1 MLKSNEIIWNGP
13 NIPCIQLC
21 KGDTVSEVVYK
32 IASEVCCIIDNLD
45 VSTLSYE
52 CIIDKAKTYGNVD
65 LFLLFQLLLN
75 NDCKIKDLLNA
86 KIDANDTTE
95 LLVDSL
101 DLKCFLQPYLDE
113 LCTIIRFYNQP
124 GAEINPNHTETVF
137 QKSEVE
143 TTGYFYVSDIDQSV
157 WTWDGIQ
164 YVKTN
169 EDLNSLCV
177 CELSDLDLDVK
188 KTLQVIIDNI
198 CQTKSSGII
207 KACDDFKV
215 VPFDTIDPNTLTTV
229 FTGTPQEQTSYYI
242 SSITHKLWRW
252 VSSENSYLPSI
263 LTTANI
269 NLASIDSCLLQS
281 EIALQNWVDQY
292 KVYQEPI
299 IKSCLSTIRNTSN
312 HIVNVSDAEICSLQ
326 SSVGTESDVNYS
338 FLKGETFIVTGLND
352 TDCTKIVYFKGVV
365 NSSMNF
371 NPFPS
376 LASNPNYFYINR
388 DGLYPY
394 PFVWNGSM
402 YVPYISSLASVEASQ
417 WDKVC
422 SLLYR
427 VKKIETTC
435 CTPNCDNITIGFTPT
450 YNADDNIFTLVF
462 DKASGTEIPED
473 YEDCGSTLTA
483 IDKFNNK
490 VSIDIELSQDVAIE
504 LDTSTL
510 DLSQTVNVSIK
521 SCLSNGTLTC
531 KTCYSQSLPIIEK
544 CGLCKICAVDNSDS
558 GKETVTV
565 YYTLA
570 SSPNTVQT
578 STLYGGQC
586 LTFSLPEDYPTVKS
600 IITSSANITIE
611 NDPEYP
617 CNDVAIP
624 APVADTCWFFEVPV
638 TDTYTQIAL
647 KSTDS
652 ILANQT
658 RLDFDF
664 VESTI
669 FRETYNTY
677 IDYTNTNGSS
687 ISGEIIT
694 AATFNNDNA
703 YAGIG
708 LPQNLPQNVTLMT
721 PSCNSAFHKTWD
733 IKGQGGDYIVTF
745 QSSNNGGTV
754 VVSQFSAG
762 TFKLKY
768 NITQDQN
775 NPDRWGFILKVQG
788 QPTNINGI
796 QKPEIA
802 IKHPING
809 ALTWIK
815 GELLADDCQC
825 PS

>member
-1 MLKSNEIIWNGP
+1 MLNSKEVIWEGP
-13 NIPCIQLC
+13 SIPCLQLC
-21 KGDTVSEVVYK
+21 KGDTVSDVIYN
-32 IASEVCCIIDNLD
+32 IAKEVCSIIEDLD
-45 VSTLSYE
+45 TNNIDYS
-52 CIIDKAKTYGNVD
+52 CIIDKSRTYGKVD
-65 LFLLFQLLLN
+65 LFLLFSLLLE
-75 NDCKIKDLLNA
+75 NDCKIKDLLDA
-86 KIDANDTTE
+86 KINANDTTE

-101 DLKCFLQPYLDE
+101 DLKCFLQPYLDKI
-113 LCTIIRFYNQP
+113 CTIIRFYNQP
-124 GAEINPNHTETVF
+124 GFEINPNHTETIF
-137 QKSEVE
+137 QKAELQNSN
-143 TTGYFYVSDIDQSV
+143 YYYVSDLDQSV
-157 WTWDGIQ
+157 WKWDGVQ
-164 YVKTN
+164 YVKDNTVNLN
-169 EDLNSLCV
+169 EICV
-177 CELSDLDLDVK
+177 CELEDITLDVK
-188 KTLQVIIDNI
+188 STLQVIIDNI
-198 CQTKSSGII
+198 CQTKTNGVV
-207 KACDDFKV
+207 KACNTFKV
-215 VPFDTIDPNTLTTV
+215 VPFDTIDPNTSSTI
-229 FTGTPQEQTSYYI
+229 FTGIPQEQTSYYI
-242 SSITHKLWRW
+242 SNITHKLWRW

-263 LTTANI
+263 LTSANI
-269 NLASIDSCLLQS
+269 NLASVDSCLLNA
-281 EIALQNWVDQY
+281 EIALQNWIEQY
-292 KVYQEPI
+292 KVYQEPV
-299 IKSCLSTIRNTSN
+299 IKSCLATTNILSN
-312 HIVNVSDAEICSLQ
+312 HIEIITDNEICSLQ
-326 SSVGTESDVNYS
+326 SLIGKDSDVYYS
-338 FLKGETFIVTGLND
+338 FLGS
-352 TDCTKIVYFKGVV
+352 CSKIVNFKFAP
-365 NSSMNF
+365 NS
-371 NPFPS
+371 PFMALDPIIPN
-376 LASNPNYFYINR
+376 NPNYFYVNK
-388 DGLYPY
+388 DYPY
-394 PFVWNGSM
+394 PFIWDGTM
-402 YVPYISSLASVEASQ
+402 YVPYKTTLALTEANQ

-422 SLLYR
+422 DLLDR

-435 CTPNCDNITIGFTPT
+435 CTPSCDNINVGFSTT
-450 YNADDNIFTLVF
+450 YNADDNVFTLVF
-462 DKASGTEIPED
+462 DKASGTNIPED
-473 YEDCGSTLTA
+473 FIDCGSTLIATDYKG
-483 IDKFNNK
+483 IS
-490 VSIDIELSQDVAIE
+490 VSLDIELSQDVIIE
-504 LDTSTL
+504 LDASTL
-510 DLSQTVNVSIK
+510 DLSKTVNVNIK
-521 SCLSNGTLTC
+521 SCLSNNTLTC

-558 GKETVTV
+558 GTEKITV

-570 SSPNTVQT
+570 SNPSLLQSSV
-578 STLYGGQC
+578 LYGGQC
-586 LTFSLPEDYPTVKS
+586 LTFSLPEDLPTIKS
-600 IITSSANITIE
+600 VVTSNSGIILE

-617 CNDVAIP
+617 CNEVTIP

-647 KSTDS
+647 KSTDT